1 MAVTIL
7 IPTALRAFTDRKAEV
22 EVEGRTAGEA
32 VAAFAEA
39 YPDIRRHL
47 YDDGGALRSFINIY
61 VGEKNVKDASGLET
75 PVPDGETLMIVPA
88 IAGGKAPSPDCGVR
102 PDDAEPRP

>member
-7 IPTALRAFTDRKAEV
+7 VPTALRAFTDRKAEV

-39 YPDIRRHL
+39 YPDIRQHL
-47 YDDGGALRSFINIY
+47 YDDGGKLRSFINVY
-61 VGEKNVKDASGLET
+61 VGEKNVKDAAGLET
-75 PVPDGETLMIVPA
+75 PVPEGEALMIVPA
-88 IAGGKAPSPDCGVR
+88 IAGGKTPASRSSARADGMGIR
-102 PDDAEPRP
+102 L